1 MQSCSELVTTQR
13 KEGKKIP
20 RWVKKLVGLGEVG
33 TRIVETIPKQS
44 RFSAEKYK
52 PLLDA
57 DFMISN
63 KCCDVMKKRPVHR
76 YTREN
81 ERYFMIGS
89 LAEESF
95 LRKNS
100 WIRYGC
106 NNFAADIPSSKPMS
120 FWTEQDVLRYI
131 LDNGV
136 KIADVY
142 GEIICADRDGQISMD
157 QDAKLR
163 CSGCQRTGCVFCAY
177 GAHHEPRFIALART
191 HPKQYAYCIGGGAY
205 DPEDGY
211 WKPTKEGLGMG
222 HVFDEMNRLLPT
234 KTGRPFI
241 RYRPEGDEMERA
253 RELAEEKKNQ

>member
-1 MQSCSELVTTQR
+1 
-13 KEGKKIP
+13 
-20 RWVKKLVGLGEVG
+20 
-33 TRIVETIPKQS
+33 
-44 RFSAEKYK
+44 
-52 PLLDA
+52 
-57 DFMISN
+57 
-63 KCCDVMKKRPVHR
+63 MK
-76 YTREN
+76 
-81 ERYFMIGS
+81 F
-89 LAEESF
+89 
-95 LRKNS
+95 
-100 WIRYGC
+100 GC
-106 NNFAADIPSSKPMS
+106 NSFNGKASSKPLS

-131 LDNGV
+131 LENGI

-142 GEIICADRDGQISMD
+142 GEIICADRDGQIRMD

-191 HPKQYAYCIGGGAY
+191 HPKQYAYCVGGGAY

-241 RYRPEGDEMERA
+241 RYRSEGDEMERA
-253 RELAEEKKNQ
+253 RKLAEGKNGK